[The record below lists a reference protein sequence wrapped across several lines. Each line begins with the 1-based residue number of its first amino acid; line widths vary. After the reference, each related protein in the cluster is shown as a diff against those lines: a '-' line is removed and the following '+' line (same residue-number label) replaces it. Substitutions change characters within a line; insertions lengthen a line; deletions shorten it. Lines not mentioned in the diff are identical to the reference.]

1 MTSTQR
7 QILTRRLTSQ
17 RGMTLIEIMVVIA
30 IIGILASAIGFG
42 VVNWLKE
49 SKTQTA
55 SIQLSTVAQALDG
68 FYATKGDY
76 PSSLGDLTNGKRPL
90 LKEKN
95 LKDPWNKDLVYNFPA
110 TKGDGDFDLCSKGP
124 DKRAGTEDDICRE

>member
-1 MTSTQR
+1 
-7 QILTRRLTSQ
+7 
-17 RGMTLIEIMVVIA
+17 MTLIEIMVVIA

-49 SKTQTA
+49 SKAQTA

-68 FYATKGDY
+68 YYATKGDY
-76 PSSLGDLTNGKRPL
+76 PSSLSDLTSGKRPL
-90 LKEKN
+90 LKDKN
-95 LKDPWNKDLVYNFPA
+95 LKAPWNKDLVYNFPA